1 MCPMSI
7 FLSLALTLIGTGITL
22 ACLSV
27 LVVRLLSTKMLI
39 GVMTLSLVIS
49 IYSGFVFMNQVDNLI
64 KNLSPS
70 KIIKSIDL
78 FS

>member
-1 MCPMSI
+1 MSI
-7 FLSLALTLIGTGITL
+7 FLSLALTLIGAGITL

-27 LVVRLLSTKMLI
+27 LVVRLLSTKMLV
-39 GVMTLSLVIS
+39 GVMTLSMLIS
-49 IYSGFVFMNQVDNLI
+49 VYSGFVFMNQVDNLI
-64 KNLSPS
+64 NNLSPS